1 MGHAFIAARC
11 GLAFFKSRI
20 RNECRRNSK
29 YIRRLIVA
37 DATLKAAKT
46 KEEKINLL
54 DTKLQNALAMFMNIH
69 SRFIFENRFYEARQE
84 GLVSEDKITE
94 MMVEA
99 QKERLLR
106 ACSQLYHPYFWAAKL
121 HFFIDDVPFYNF
133 HTPLATCLV

>member
-1 MGHAFIAARC
+1 M
-11 GLAFFKSRI
+11 
-20 RNECRRNSK
+20 
-29 YIRRLIVA
+29 
-37 DATLKAAKT
+37 
-46 KEEKINLL
+46 L

-99 QKERLLR
+99 QKEGYQGAL
-106 ACSQLYHPYFWAAKL
+106 ATYHPYFWAAKL

-133 HTPLATCLV
+133 PYTFGYLFSLGIYAYANQKEQILKKNISIYYAILPQ